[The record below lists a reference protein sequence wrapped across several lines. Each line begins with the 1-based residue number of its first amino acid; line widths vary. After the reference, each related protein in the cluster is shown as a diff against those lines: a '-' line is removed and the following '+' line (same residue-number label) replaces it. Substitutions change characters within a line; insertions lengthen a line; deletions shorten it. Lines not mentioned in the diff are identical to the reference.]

1 MKNLNW
7 KKNEEYN
14 QLEATFAAKLK
25 SVGEQELE
33 NSNGT
38 PYYVVTGEF
47 DGQTFSAMM
56 YAKNYE
62 HGVEIGE
69 TYSCR
74 AVFNPER
81 SEDDVLI
88 TMSHLTSGNRLKTS
102 DLGLTQEMIKSLN
115 NDENVEEEVVDK
127 AEEYSQKA

>member
-14 QLEATFAAKLK
+14 QFEATFAAKLK
-25 SVGEQELE
+25 SVSEEEFE

-38 PYYVVTGEF
+38 RYYVVTGEF
-47 DGQTFSAMM
+47 EGQTFSAMM

-69 TYSCR
+69 TYACR
-74 AVFNPER
+74 AVFTPDRDSDE
-81 SEDDVLI
+81 VLI
-88 TMSHLTSGNRLKTS
+88 TMSHLTSGGRLKAS
-102 DLGLTQEMIKSLN
+102 DLGLTQEMIDSLN
-115 NDENVEEEVVDK
+115 GTTKKSEQFVDSAK
-127 AEEYSQKA
+127 EYQQEL